1 MLDVL
6 AKIVVGLFILSAIAW
21 FAGYGVI
28 FYKAATGDD
37 EFFARKV
44 YIVNQDFCKEKK

>member
-6 AKIVVGLFILSAIAW
+6 EKIVVGLFILLVIAW

-28 FYKAATGDD
+28 FYKAATGDV
-37 EFFARKV
+37 EFFA
-44 YIVNQDFCKEKK
+44 KKGLHREPRFLHG